1 MKKVTLVLKIAIY
14 SFLILF
20 CAAILF
26 RIFTAS
32 YYPKDIKR
40 IHFTE
45 ELTEYYRE
53 NTDSFKAY
61 TQKIRTKYDD
71 PDKGNFFANH
81 LIVVPDAGH
90 LQVAI
95 RYNESTLENLTAEYG
110 TLTLDEE
117 GAAALYYVLC
127 VSYGEEKGT
136 RTYAMSDE
144 SYNDTA
150 FMYHYTKLIF
160 EGVDFKDAIWMRV
173 DIYCADG
180 DGQTPF
186 GSIPVYESQVDVD
199 GTVVPY
205 ELKEYKVKNSEFPK

>member
-1 MKKVTLVLKIAIY
+1 MKKVTLALKIAIY

-20 CAAILF
+20 CSALLF
-26 RIFTAS
+26 RIFIGS

-45 ELTEYYRE
+45 ELTEYYQE
-53 NTDSFKAY
+53 NKDSFSAY

-95 RYNESTLENLTAEYG
+95 RYNESTLEALTAEYG
-110 TLTLDEE
+110 ELTLDEDG
-117 GAAALYYVLC
+117 GASLYYVLY
-127 VSYGEEKGT
+127 VNYGEEKGT
-136 RTYAMSDE
+136 RSYAMSEE
-144 SYNDTA
+144 SFRDKS

-173 DIYCADG
+173 DIYCKDG
-180 DGQTPF
+180 DGSAPF
-186 GSIPVYESQVDVD
+186 SSIPVYESQVDID
-199 GTVVPY
+199 GTVVTY
-205 ELKEYKVKNSEFPK
+205 ELKEYKIKKSEFPK